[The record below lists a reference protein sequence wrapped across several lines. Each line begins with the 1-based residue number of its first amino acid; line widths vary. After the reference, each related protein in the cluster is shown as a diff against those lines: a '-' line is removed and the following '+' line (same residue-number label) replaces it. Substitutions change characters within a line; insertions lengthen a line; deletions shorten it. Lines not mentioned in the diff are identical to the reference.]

1 MKKLI
6 IALDGHSGCG
16 KSSTAKAVAAKLKY
30 AYLDTGAMYRSVT
43 LYFIENKIDISNS
56 EEVTQALQNIKIHFA
71 YNVGKA
77 RHETFLNGKMVED
90 EIRKLY
96 VANKVSPV
104 SAISAVRQ
112 FLVAQQQEIGKQ
124 KNIVAEG
131 RDIGTVVFPNAELK
145 IFMTA
150 QVKERATRRQ
160 KELQTKGEIVELN
173 AIIQNIEER
182 DQIDSSRE
190 DSPLL
195 KAEDAIVIDT
205 THLNFEEQVGKII
218 TLVEARQ

>member
-16 KSSTAKAVAAKLKY
+16 KSSTAKAVAAQLNY

-43 LYFIENKIDISNS
+43 LYFIQNKIDISDG
-56 EEVTQALQNIKIHFA
+56 EAIKKALQNIQIHFA
-71 YNVGKA
+71 YNTELS
-77 RHETFLNGKMVED
+77 RHETFLNGEMVED

-104 SAISAVRQ
+104 SAISAVRR
-112 FLVAQQQEIGKQ
+112 FLVFQQQEIGKH

-150 QVKERATRRQ
+150 EVKERAIRRQ
-160 KELQTKGEIVELN
+160 KELGNKGEIVELED
-173 AIIQNIEER
+173 IIRNIEER
-182 DQIDSSRE
+182 DQIDTSRK

-195 KAEDAIVIDT
+195 KADDASVIDT
-205 THLNFEEQVGKII
+205 THLNFEEQVSKII
-218 TLVEARQ
+218 VLALAKQ

>member
-16 KSSTAKAVAAKLKY
+16 KSSTAKAVAAKLNY

-43 LYFIENKIDISNS
+43 LYFIENQIDISKN

-71 YNVGKA
+71 YNAEKA

-104 SAISAVRQ
+104 SAISLVRQ

-160 KELQTKGEIVELN
+160 KELQVKGETVELN

-182 DQIDSSRE
+182 DQIDSNRE

-195 KAEDAIVIDT
+195 KAEDAIIIDT

-218 TLVEARQ
+218 TLAQAQQ

>member
-16 KSSTAKAVAAKLKY
+16 KSSTAKAVAAKLNY

-43 LYFIENKIDISNS
+43 LYFIENQIDISKN

-71 YNVGKA
+71 YNIEKT

-112 FLVAQQQEIGKQ
+112 FLVAQQQEIGEQ

-150 QVKERATRRQ
+150 QVKERAARRQ
-160 KELQTKGEIVELN
+160 KELQAKGETIQLN

-182 DQIDSSRE
+182 DQLDSSRE

-195 KAEDAIVIDT
+195 KAKDAIIIDT

-218 TLVEARQ
+218 ALAQAQQ